1 MDGHGLRS
9 LVIGGRSFVIDAIPA
24 DLRGRVSEEQHILE
38 RCVVGP
44 VSISKLSDE
53 TRAALYAAIV
63 ELTNNP

>member
-9 LVIGGRSFVIDAIPA
+9 VVVGGQTFVIDAIPA
-24 DLRGRVSEEQHILE
+24 HLQDRVSEQQHILE

-44 VSISKLSDE
+44 VSITELSDE